1 MLDGGQ
7 NAEEQRL
14 EPDELDS
21 DSALGSDTESRTTS
35 LSESIYNYRREHG
48 RTYHA

>member
-14 EPDELDS
+14 EPDVRFLS
-21 DSALGSDTESRTTS
+21 HFPHHAAALHCSVKTFEVDD
-35 LSESIYNYRREHG
+35 
-48 RTYHA
+48 

>member
-14 EPDELDS
+14 EPDVRFCLIS
-21 DSALGSDTESRTTS
+21 HITLRRCIALRCSVKTFEVDD
-35 LSESIYNYRREHG
+35 
-48 RTYHA
+48 